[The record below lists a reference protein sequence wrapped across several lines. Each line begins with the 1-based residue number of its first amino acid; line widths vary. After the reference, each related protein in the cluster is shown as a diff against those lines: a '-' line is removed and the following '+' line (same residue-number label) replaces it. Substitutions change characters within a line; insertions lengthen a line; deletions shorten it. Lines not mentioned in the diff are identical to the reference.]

1 MSQFTKGQNVFTTF
15 PDTLVYDD
23 FSSESTSFTQKYNTY
38 ELSTI
43 EKGLYRLKRLSGENQ
58 SISYF
63 KYSEPFYSYEISTT
77 LEIVKS
83 KPSPSGGLVLH
94 GQSTVVGGLF
104 IEFNNERHFRA
115 YKLTSLGTR
124 LLSGSAETDGWIK
137 TKCLNKR
144 GKNKITAKVKDG
156 YVDLYFNDDY
166 TYTIFDVEFDNGKI
180 GILANANSEIMAHDF
195 LILKEKSLIDKV
207 VKGDDDNA
215 DQNEGDPAFQEV
227 ILIFKTKIDQQQKE
241 ITTLQS
247 ELDQCKSMLNYDTT
261 LVNRAQELEASNKSL
276 SHRLDSTTKMLE
288 VNKKRLEYL
297 ESMKEDIENGS
308 NGDLVLSLTEIL
320 TGIKKEN
327 KSLKKSSQAKT
338 IENAQLKKDNA
349 VLLREIERLKYLLKQ
364 QE

>member
-1 MSQFTKGQNVFTTF
+1 MGQNVFTTF
-15 PDTLVYDD
+15 PDTVVYDN
-23 FSSESTSFTQKYNTY
+23 FETESGSFTQKYNTF

-43 EKGLYRLKRLSGENQ
+43 EKGLYRLKRLSSENQ

-63 KYSEPFYSYEISTT
+63 KHSEPFNSYEISTT
-77 LEIVKS
+77 LELVKS

-104 IEFNNERHFRA
+104 IEFNNDRHFRA
-115 YKLTSLGTR
+115 YKLTRLGTR
-124 LLSGSAETDGWIK
+124 LLSGSSETDGWIK
-137 TKCLNKR
+137 TKCLNKG

-166 TYTIFDVEFDNGKI
+166 TYTLFDVEFDNGKI
-180 GILANANSEIMAHDF
+180 GILANASSEIIAHDF
-195 LILKEKSLIDKV
+195 LILKEKGLIEKV
-207 VKGDDDNA
+207 IKGDGDDN
-215 DQNEGDPAFQEV
+215 DDNEGDPAFQEV
-227 ILIFKTKIDQQQKE
+227 ILIFKTKIDQQQEK
-241 ITTLQS
+241 ITKLQD

-261 LVNRAQELEASNKSL
+261 LVNSARELEANNKLL
-276 SHRLDSTTKMLE
+276 SHKLDSTTKMLE

-327 KSLKKSSQAKT
+327 KTLKESFELKT
-338 IENAQLKKDNA
+338 VENSQLKKDNA